1 MEEYTLMNR
10 FTERFRTRGRQ
21 RVRLKEGQF
30 LKEENFALNKKELV
44 KGYRLKGASYA
55 NAL

>member
-44 KGYRLKGASYA
+44 KGYRLKGRQ
-55 NAL
+55 LC